1 MAQALDEKETLDLQE
16 LLMSIIFLSKALI
29 NLLDRKGLVSKQELL
44 EEIKK
49 IQASMLK
56 ADK

>member
-1 MAQALDEKETLDLQE
+1 MAQALDEKETIDLQE